1 MQLASRRRSASRRG
15 AGRLSPRALAVAEK
29 RAEAVRLRIAGA
41 TFHHI
46 GETLG
51 VTVGRAHQLVDE
63 ALRETVRE
71 PAEDLL
77 KLELQRLD
85 MMMPALMKK
94 ARLGRVRAINT
105 MLKLMERQA
114 ACVERE
120 ERS

>member
-1 MQLASRRRSASRRG
+1 
-15 AGRLSPRALAVAEK
+15 
-29 RAEAVRLRIAGA
+29 VRLRIAGA